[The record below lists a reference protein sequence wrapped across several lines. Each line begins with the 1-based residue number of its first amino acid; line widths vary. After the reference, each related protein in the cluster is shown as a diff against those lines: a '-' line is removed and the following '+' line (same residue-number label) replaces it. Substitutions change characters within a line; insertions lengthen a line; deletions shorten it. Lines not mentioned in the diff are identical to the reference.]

1 MQPTQLDPAVV
12 NLTKAIRQTES
23 GGNFQAKGASGEY
36 GAYQF
41 TPDTWNGKASKYGV
55 NVPLNQATPEQ
66 QNEVA
71 YKQIAEWKNQGYNV
85 GQIASMW
92 NAGPGKPNA
101 YLEGNAGINKYGVS
115 YDTAAY
121 ATKVATAY
129 QGFKGQTPQNNSVTP
144 EASTDTQDQS
154 PSVGGFLNNAVS
166 SVGNLL
172 GGLGNAVMHPLDT
185 VKNLGETALGGIE
198 KLTSPDPTDNTQK
211 FDNVAT
217 YFKNRYGGDSLS
229 EIAGHIGNT
238 FYTDPAGAALDL
250 STLLDGVGGIVE
262 GAGKVGALDAG
273 RAAELSKAADFISSA
288 KGIIQSGTP
297 EATQAL
303 MEPSTLSKVGAGLK
317 TAAAYTN
324 PLAPITKT
332 VEAAANGISKLTDA
346 LPRRII
352 NNLLPQLKTA
362 GLKDYAIDN
371 LKVGSVDKMLQTSQ
385 EALDNYD
392 SQINTIL
399 KHPDNA
405 GLSIVGSDIGSKTL
419 SQFPNSEYTPE
430 SIFAKVKSQVP
441 GSAKLVTKLQDG
453 SLSLDEANT
462 LRKAVDSASYKLTI
476 DSPEV
481 KAGKEVLNKFGNSL
495 RDRVQTLAPETKPI
509 FDGYA
514 KEINLKKALV
524 KLSQK
529 SEKKG
534 LVSTK
539 ELLEAIGAQGAAGP
553 VVGAATL
560 VGSKILDSTATKVAT
575 AKALNIAKIPIKAAA
590 KGITKVA
597 PFAKEAAIA
606 GRISN
611 ISNQK

>member
-1 MQPTQLDPAVV
+1 MQPTQLDPSIV

-41 TPDTWNGKASKYGV
+41 TPDTWNAKSTKYGV

-71 YKQIAEWKNQGYNV
+71 YKQISDWKSQGYNV

-92 NAGPGKPNA
+92 NAGEGKPNA
-101 YLEGNAGINKYGVS
+101 YLDGNSGINKYGVS

-121 ATKVATAY
+121 AKKVATAY
-129 QGFKGQTPQNNSVTP
+129 QQFKGQTPQNNQTTP
-144 EASTDTQDQS
+144 PPTADTQDQS
-154 PSVGGFLNNAVS
+154 PSVGGFLSNTVS
-166 SVGNLL
+166 SFGNLL
-172 GGLGNAVMHPLDT
+172 GGLGNAVMHPIDT
-185 VKNLGETALGGIE
+185 VQNLGQTALGGIE

-217 YFKNRYGGDSLS
+217 YFKNRYGGDSFS

-262 GAGKVGALDAG
+262 GAGKIGALDAG

-288 KGIIQSGTP
+288 KGIIQGGTP
-297 EATQAL
+297 EATKAL

-324 PLAPITKT
+324 PLAPVSKAVESVANT
-332 VEAAANGISKLTDA
+332 VSKLSDA

-352 NNLLPQLKTA
+352 NNLLPQLKTT

-405 GLSIVGSDIGSKTL
+405 GIEVVGNDIVKKTL

-430 SIFAKVKSQVP
+430 SILAKVKSQVP
-441 GSAKLVTKLQDG
+441 ASAKLVTKLQDG

-462 LRKAVDSASYKLTI
+462 LRSAIDKVTYKTAI

-481 KAGKEVLNKFGNSL
+481 KAGKEVAEAFGHSL
-495 RDRVQTLAPETKPI
+495 RDAVKTSAPETVPI
-509 FDGYA
+509 FNGYA

-524 KLSQK
+524 KLAQK

-534 LVSTK
+534 FITMK
-539 ELLEAIGAQGAAGP
+539 ELLESYGAGNLGGP
-553 VVGAATL
+553 VAAVTTL
-560 VGSKILDSTATKVAT
+560 ATSKLIDTPAAKVLM
-575 AKALNIAKIPIKAAA
+575 AKTLSKAAIPIKAI
-590 KGITKVA
+590 GRSVTKIS
-597 PFAKEAAIA
+597 PIAKEITQAN
-606 GRISN
+606 RVSN
-611 ISNQK
+611 ASQK